1 VSGSFLQ
8 SAVFIFGTIDA
19 IKVMMAEKKLES
31 SIPEPLNFRGV
42 QVYHHAVTD
51 RFSAGSNWGAS
62 AFYFHKA
69 ETAGSKR
76 RDGFSYGT

>member
-19 IKVMMAEKKLES
+19 IKIMMAEKKLES
-31 SIPEPLNFRGV
+31 GISQSFDFRGV
-42 QVYHHAVTD
+42 QMYYHAIAD
-51 RFSAGSNWGAS
+51 RLSTRSDGSVS

>member
-31 SIPEPLNFRGV
+31 GISQSFNLGSI
-42 QVYHHAVTD
+42 
-51 RFSAGSNWGAS
+51 
-62 AFYFHKA
+62 
-69 ETAGSKR
+69 
-76 RDGFSYGT
+76 